1 MEYFVTEIE
10 IKKVRHIE
18 NLLIALPKEKRT
30 HLLITGKNGSGK
42 TSVLEGIKWQLEGI
56 HSGEFLN
63 LMRWQSTKEKLEQEL
78 EQVKRKSLLRS
89 PHFDGIENERQI
101 NLFEESIQYT
111 KDSLEK
117 YAKLELRFSSIQ
129 HLVAEA
135 QSGRF
140 ILAFFGANRQ
150 LSMKVPDAIAKI
162 HFKDAYAPSERVS
175 DTFLQYLVYLKTQ
188 QAFSM
193 TGGDQAEADRIQGW
207 FDRLQEQL
215 RELFE
220 DPKLK
225 LEFNSRNLNFVLR
238 LEGKREPFDFT
249 ALSAGHTA
257 YLEIVSELI
266 MRMEKNEV
274 SSYDLQGVVLI
285 DEIETHLHVS
295 LQKKILPFL
304 TTLFPKLQFIVTTH
318 SPFVLNSI
326 GDTVICDLEN
336 RTVMQD
342 FSAYSYESI
351 VEKYFGAEQYS
362 EEIKEKM
369 NEYIA
374 LSEKSNLNVQEEVA
388 LDQLRMYLDSIPY
401 NMAPEVKIKF
411 DRLELERE
419 SEQL

>member
-1 MEYFVTEIE
+1 MNYFITDIEIE
-10 IKKVRHIE
+10 KVRHIE
-18 NLLIALPKEKRT
+18 DFKIRLSTDKRK
-30 HLLITGKNGSGK
+30 HLLITGRNGSGK
-42 TSVLEGIKWQLEGI
+42 TSVLEEIKKQLEGI
-56 HSGEFLN
+56 YSGDSLEFIN
-63 LMRWQSTKEKLEQEL
+63 WRSTKERLEQEL
-78 EQVKRKSLLRS
+78 EQIKQKIPFTTRDSERIEIERKIKIFEQS
-89 PHFDGIENERQI
+89 IAI
-101 NLFEESIQYT
+101 N
-111 KDSLEK
+111 KDYLEK
-117 YAKLELRFSSIQ
+117 YSKISLHFSSISN
-129 HLVAEA
+129 LVAEA

-150 LSMKVPDAIAKI
+150 LSMKIPDAIAKI
-162 HFKDAYAPSERVS
+162 DFKDAYAPSERAA
-175 DTFLQYLVYLKTQ
+175 DKFLQYLVYLKTQ

-193 TGGDQAEADRIQGW
+193 TGGDLAEADRIQGW

-215 RELFE
+215 RNLFE
-220 DPKLK
+220 DEQLK
-225 LEFNSRNLNFVLR
+225 LEFDSRNLNFVLR
-238 LEGKREPFDFT
+238 LEGKREPFDST
-249 ALSAGHTA
+249 VLSAGHTA

-304 TTLFPKLQFIVTTH
+304 TALFPKLQFIVTTH

-336 RTVMQD
+336 RTVMED

-362 EEIKEKM
+362 EEIKQKM

-374 LSEKSNLNVQEEVA
+374 LSEKRELNVQEELA

-411 DRLELERE
+411 DQLELDRE